1 MHAKLF
7 SFFTNYGTFLLS
19 NETKFNINKIWEK
32 NIFLHDLVEGLIK
45 LTSNIKKA
53 NNSRANKSM
62 IPIKII
68 TYKAKGA

>member
-32 NIFLHDLVEGLIK
+32 KFFY
-45 LTSNIKKA
+45 
-53 NNSRANKSM
+53 M
-62 IPIKII
+62 I
-68 TYKAKGA
+68 